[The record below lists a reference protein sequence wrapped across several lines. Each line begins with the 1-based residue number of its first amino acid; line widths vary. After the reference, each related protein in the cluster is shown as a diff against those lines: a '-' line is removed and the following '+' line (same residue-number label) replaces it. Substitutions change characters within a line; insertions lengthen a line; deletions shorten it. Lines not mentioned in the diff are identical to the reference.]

1 MVATDTDTNRGLFEQ
16 LVHGPFG
23 KIVLPAIILQSVLIG
38 GGYATGREIVAY
50 GAKYGSAGWLAVV
63 AIWLGF
69 TVMAVLTCELAR
81 TFTVYDYK
89 NFIKQLIGRFWP
101 LFDLLFLV
109 MAVVVL
115 AIMASAAGN
124 IMEQTLG
131 IPYLVSVGAV
141 IVIVGVL
148 SYVGES
154 LIERFKTGGT
164 VLLYFAYILFGVVVL
179 SATWREITTVF
190 ATGNTSY
197 VSDAGVWAVFKS
209 GILYVGYNLVTF
221 PAVLFA
227 LHRQETRRESLVS
240 GVLAGTLM
248 TLPFALTYVAFMG
261 FYPSESVMGAP
272 VPWLPVLN
280 SVGGTALIAFYGIVM
295 GWTLV
300 ETSIGFIHAIIDR
313 FDENIED
320 IDVGPLEAQ
329 TGLSRAQSGALAVGV
344 LVGALLLSRVG
355 IIALVNQG
363 YTMMAYLFIALFAIP
378 LLTVGVLRIRD
389 PTWGSSVLGVES
401 PPAETTQSND

>member
-1 MVATDTDTNRGLFEQ
+1 MVAAGTDTNRGLFER

-38 GGYATGREIVAY
+38 GGYATGREVVQY
-50 GAKYGSAGWLAVV
+50 GARYGSAGWLAVV
-63 AIWLGF
+63 AVWLGF
-69 TVMAVLTCELAR
+69 TIMAVLTFELAR

-141 IVIVGVL
+141 VVIVGVL
-148 SYVGES
+148 SYMGES

-164 VLLYFAYILFGVVVL
+164 ALLYLAYIVFGVIVL
-179 SATWREITTVF
+179 SATWSEVTTVF

-197 VSDAGVWAVFKS
+197 VSDASIWAVFES

-221 PAVLFA
+221 PAVLFV
-227 LHRQETRRESLVS
+227 LHRQATRRESLVS

-248 TLPFALTYVAFMG
+248 TLPFALTYVVFMG

-313 FDENIED
+313 FDESIED
-320 IDVGPLEAQ
+320 IGVGPLEGQ
-329 TGLSRAQSGALAVGV
+329 TGLSKAQSGALAVGV
-344 LVGALLLSRVG
+344 LVGALLLSQVG

-363 YTMMAYLFIALFAIP
+363 YTIMAYLFIALFAIP
-378 LLTVGVLRIRD
+378 LLTVGVLRIRN
-389 PTWGSSVLGVES
+389 PAWGSSVLGVER
-401 PPAETTQSND
+401 PPARTTQSND